1 MKLWPWFMI
10 IYCAVG
16 LLLGAIALASG
27 SPGVGGIALLMYFCS
42 IPVGILALGMYL
54 SAWGQSRK

>member
-1 MKLWPWFMI
+1 MI

-16 LLLGAIALASG
+16 VLFGIVGAATGSVGMGAIA
-27 SPGVGGIALLMYFCS
+27 IAMYIGA